1 MQRYFNLRA
10 DKVEPPPMIKKN
22 VLHLVEYLY
31 LGGIE
36 RLLEQLAQATQASA
50 NLYFFTYE
58 TQTLSGIGKSIQDQ
72 GFPVMTYKKSAGRD
86 WKLFKRLCQVIQENK
101 IDVVHTHDFGPM
113 EYAVLLKLR
122 FPHLRLIHTQHTMHH
137 FVDKAHYRLF
147 FQAASYFYFQV
158 IAVSD
163 FVRNLLLESCPLVNR
178 RALVVIPNGV
188 DTEKFSPQKS
198 FGVLSEKLRLVS
210 ISRISKEKNLD
221 YLFKTCALLKE
232 NDIPFELHHA
242 GTSKSSEETERIKC
256 YLRDQRI
263 DSEVT
268 LHGFSDNPATI
279 LARGDIFVSPSAK
292 EGHPVA
298 LLEAM
303 ASEKICLVSDIPP
316 HRETAQ
322 GVLDLFDI
330 QDEKALFNKLK
341 AIYEQNPNFE
351 KMRKDS
357 RALIIKHFS
366 LNSMA
371 GRYVELYQQ

>member
-1 MQRYFNLRA
+1 M
-10 DKVEPPPMIKKN
+10 KKN

-36 RLLEQLAQATQASA
+36 RLLEQLAQATQSGA
-50 NLYFFTYE
+50 NSYFFTYE

-72 GFPVMTYKKSAGRD
+72 GFPVMIYKKSAGRD
-86 WKLFKRLCQVIQENK
+86 WNLFRRLCEVIKQNNIE
-101 IDVVHTHDFGPM
+101 ILHTHDFGPM

-122 FPHLRLIHTQHTMHH
+122 FPKLRLIHTQHTMHH
-137 FVDKAHYRLF
+137 FIDKSHYRLF

-158 IAVSD
+158 IAVSE
-163 FVRNLLLESCPLVNR
+163 FVRNLLIKTCPLVNR
-178 RALVVIPNGV
+178 QALAVIPNGV
-188 DTEKFSPQKS
+188 DTIKFTPQNCL
-198 FGVLSEKLRLVS
+198 GMLNEKLRLVS

-221 YLFKTCALLKE
+221 YLFKTCTLLKE
-232 NDIPFELHHA
+232 HGIPFELNHA
-242 GTSKSSEETERIKC
+242 GTSKTPEETGRIKN
-256 YLRDQRI
+256 YLKDHNI
-263 DSEVT
+263 ESDVT
-268 LHGFSDNPATI
+268 LHGFCENPESI
-279 LARGDIFVSPSAK
+279 LALGDIFISPSAQ

-330 QDEKALFNKLK
+330 QDEKALFKTLK
-341 AIYEQNPNFE
+341 AMYEKNPSFE

-357 RALIIKHFS
+357 RALIVKHFS
-366 LNSMA
+366 LENMA
-371 GRYVELYQQ
+371 GKYVELYQQ